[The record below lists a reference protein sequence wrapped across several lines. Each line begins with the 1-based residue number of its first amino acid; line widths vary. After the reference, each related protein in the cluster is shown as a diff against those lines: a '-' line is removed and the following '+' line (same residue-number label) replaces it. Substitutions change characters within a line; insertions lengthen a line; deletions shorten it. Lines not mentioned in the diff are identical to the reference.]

1 MCFPLSCA
9 LDLYSSCTAKH
20 QSEACGQ
27 HSTYCDCTRTH
38 QLEAPELH
46 RPREAVRVPRLR
58 NTSVWRRTILQY
70 LYLKNTSLEG
80 RDLQQPSGTARTRR
94 RHHQETNRKHPR
106 DHNDSRRPS
115 HQENSSRR
123 PRQETE
129 HTKRDQQRSGRRRGH
144 CQVLFSRD
152 LAHSGPFPEILTGF
166 RRIREHRR
174 SSFPKIL
181 GDPGPARSCFAPN
194 NRRRMLAHRSL
205 WDLERHPEPF
215 PPSTTAILAP
225 SNAQHA
231 PRHSGRRASE
241 TRGHGEPFCACRIA
255 TSKLPLMQKL
265 HTVNTVSKKFQSATQ
280 QLANAA
286 ATSKLRQ

>member
-1 MCFPLSCA
+1 M
-9 LDLYSSCTAKH
+9 
-20 QSEACGQ
+20 
-27 HSTYCDCTRTH
+27 
-38 QLEAPELH
+38 EAPEPH

-70 LYLKNTSLEG
+70 LYLKTRVWKGEISSNLRG
-80 RDLQQPSGTARTRR
+80 QQGPGENITRKPTENI
-94 RHHQETNRKHPR
+94 QETTTTAG
-106 DHNDSRRPS
+106 D